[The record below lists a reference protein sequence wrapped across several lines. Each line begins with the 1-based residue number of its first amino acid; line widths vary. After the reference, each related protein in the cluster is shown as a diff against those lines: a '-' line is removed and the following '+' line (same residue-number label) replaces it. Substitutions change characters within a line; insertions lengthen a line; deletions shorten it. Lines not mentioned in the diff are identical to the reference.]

1 MVSLC
6 IAVGRGNDMEIK
18 IKDLCKSYGKLEI
31 FNHFNLEIESGK
43 ITCLYGESGCGK
55 TTILNIIGLIENYQS
70 GEVEY
75 DGKRYKKE
83 KDIRMMHRDRIG
95 FIFQDFGL
103 IENLTV
109 RENLEI
115 VQKIKKMK
123 DKLTNMTEILES
135 LNLGGVLNR
144 KVYELSGGEQQRV
157 AIAKLLLKNPDL
169 ILADEPT
176 ASLDEHNQKVILDL
190 MRKLCD
196 QGKTVVIVSHDLA
209 TRDFADVKI
218 DLTK

>member
-1 MVSLC
+1 
-6 IAVGRGNDMEIK
+6 MEIK
-18 IKDLCKSYGKLEI
+18 IKDLCKRYGKLEI

-157 AIAKLLLKNPDL
+157 AIAKLLLKNPNL

>member
-1 MVSLC
+1 
-6 IAVGRGNDMEIK
+6 MEIK

-31 FNHFNLEIESGK
+31 FNHFNLEIERGK

-55 TTILNIIGLIENYQS
+55 TTILNIIGLIENYQL

-123 DKLTNMTEILES
+123 NKLTNMAETLES

-209 TRDFADVKI
+209 TRDFADVRI